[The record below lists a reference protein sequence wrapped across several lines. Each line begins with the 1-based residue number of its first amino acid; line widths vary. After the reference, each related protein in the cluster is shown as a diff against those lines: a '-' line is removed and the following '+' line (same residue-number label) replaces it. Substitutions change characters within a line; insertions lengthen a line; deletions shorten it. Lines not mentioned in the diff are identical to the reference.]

1 MVQMCIVSGGNVLIQ
16 RVVNDLGTVAL
27 AANTAAGRIE
37 GYMFIPVQGMN
48 NGIATF
54 TGQNVGAGRYDRVRT
69 GRRHARYIMVPTA
82 LVISLILWVFARPLV
97 SIFGVEGQALELAY
111 STCASSPPSS

>member
-37 GYMFIPVQGMN
+37 NIYGKT
-48 NGIATF
+48 ATLF
-54 TGQNVGAGRYDRVRT
+54 CS
-69 GRRHARYIMVPTA
+69 RRKAMRRNA
-82 LVISLILWVFARPLV
+82 LQRFA
-97 SIFGVEGQALELAY
+97 II
-111 STCASSPPSS
+111 